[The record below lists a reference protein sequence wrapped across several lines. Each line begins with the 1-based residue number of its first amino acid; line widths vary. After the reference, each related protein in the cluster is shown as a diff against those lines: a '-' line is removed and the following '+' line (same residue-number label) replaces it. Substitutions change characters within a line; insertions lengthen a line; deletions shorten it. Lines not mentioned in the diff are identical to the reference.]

1 MSDIFPEVQNG
12 LGKHMSEL
20 PEETLE
26 YQLKVSSADVAIVV
40 LAGLTPFAFYRCSGL
55 PFLSII

>member
-1 MSDIFPEVQNG
+1 
-12 LGKHMSEL
+12 MSEL